1 MGNNNSQDMRQK
13 MAAMQRQQMAQGI
26 APNLLPG
33 VGINDLIDIKCD
45 TCGSTVF
52 YPAHTLKFASRLMS
66 RNGQP
71 TLVQFPLGFACA
83 SCNKINPFDAAALQA
98 GLETPADKDGREL
111 KAKQEK
117 EKEETTPG
125 PDLGISVE
133 DGTVTGEKLN

>member
-1 MGNNNSQDMRQK
+1 MSNHSNFNEMKRRSAGMVS
-13 MAAMQRQQMAQGI
+13 QQMNSI

-33 VGINDLIDIKCD
+33 VTVDALTELKCNNCQGE
-45 TCGSTVF
+45 TF
-52 YPAHTLKFASRLMS
+52 YPVHTVRLASPLQS
-66 RNGQP
+66 RNSMP

-83 SCNKINPFDAAALQA
+83 TCDKINPFDN
-98 GLETPADKDGREL
+98 PADKDGREL